1 MHIIQGPSL
10 LILTF
15 YGLVM
20 FQLWCSAPVRPTRSA
35 SHQRLQRRVTRLI
48 LTVITVYIICWLPH
62 WVIQIVLLLSP
73 PDTMSDLLMVMIL
86 LSSCLQYANS
96 GIAVWIL
103 RERQKGINCNPSH
116 QPSTLRLPLGPLQEK
131 FPLRVSVVRVRRREE
146 PLPLPARP
154 HLHHQ
159 EDQERPGL
167 HCCGPGGD
175 QDQGGPLHSLE
186 LCVQVT
192 RHHEAQPA
200 GHHGG
205 QRTPGSSPALL
216 T

>member
-96 GIAVWIL
+96 G
-103 RERQKGINCNPSH
+103 RENCQLNNID
-116 QPSTLRLPLGPLQEK
+116 K
-131 FPLRVSVVRVRRREE
+131 V
-146 PLPLPARP
+146 
-154 HLHHQ
+154 
-159 EDQERPGL
+159 ER
-167 HCCGPGGD
+167 
-175 QDQGGPLHSLE
+175 E
-186 LCVQVT
+186 LCSYQLLS
-192 RHHEAQPA
+192 RA
-200 GHHGG
+200 
-205 QRTPGSSPALL
+205 RTSFGNC
-216 T
+216 